1 MSWLTDYLIARE
13 LGQERA
19 RAKRDTDG
27 TPICGGCWNR
37 VNEKARRCE
46 HCGAE
51 LISPRRVFFG
61 AFLFL
66 MIGLAGLLFGLL
78 AIVLGMMILGES
90 PIGSGIVIFF
100 GIIFLVIGIVFL
112 YPAYRISK
120 DRPVREFNF
129 RELFFG
135 S

>member
-1 MSWLTDYLIARE
+1 MSWLIDYFIARE

-27 TPICGGCWNR
+27 TPICGGCRNQ
-37 VNEKARRCE
+37 VNANARRCE

-51 LISPRRVFFG
+51 LVSPRRVFF
-61 AFLFL
+61 AASLFL
-66 MIGLAGLLFGLL
+66 MIGLAGLLIGLL
-78 AIVLGMMILGES
+78 AIVTGMAIFGES
-90 PIGSGIVIFF
+90 PIGSGIVLLF
-100 GIIFLVIGIVFL
+100 GIILLVIGVVFL

-120 DRPVREFNF
+120 ERPVRELNF
-129 RELFFG
+129 RERFLG